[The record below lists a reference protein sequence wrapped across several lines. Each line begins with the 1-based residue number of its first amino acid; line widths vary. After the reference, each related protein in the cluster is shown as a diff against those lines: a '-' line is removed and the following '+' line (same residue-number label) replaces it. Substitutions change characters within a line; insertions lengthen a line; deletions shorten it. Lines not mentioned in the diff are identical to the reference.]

1 MDRERYKQK
10 MSGNGPEP
18 RKRLR
23 RRVPRSPTG
32 AHRPNTDSI
41 KICRTA
47 DAVARALRL
56 ALSEG
61 LDVDNLDPAE
71 IVARCEGAP
80 VPPTA
85 AEAAALGAMFAAQW
99 SQRARATARN
109 GGRVSASGAFASR

>member
-61 LDVDNLDPAE
+61 LDVDTLDPAE

-99 SQRARATARN
+99 SQRARATGRN
-109 GGRVSASGAFASR
+109 GGRVSAAGAFASR